1 MTTPPDTDMK
11 APLVVLK
18 NVTVT
23 YPGTRALDQLNL
35 ALYPGEI
42 HAIMGQNGAGKS
54 TIVKLLSGEIQPDA
68 GTITIAGEEVT
79 FKSPVDSVAAGIAG
93 VYQDIHLSPALTVA
107 ENIMLGHEIKNRVG
121 INWKAT
127 RAAARAQLVSLGLAH
142 IDIHSRL
149 SHLPAP
155 TQQLVALARAMVV
168 NPRIILLDEPTSSLE
183 IDDVKLVFSAI
194 RTLQA
199 RNVAVVFISHF
210 LEQVYSISERMT
222 VLRDGA
228 NVGDYFTKQ
237 IDRAELISHM
247 LGRDF
252 DELQALGSER
262 RAHHHEPD
270 GDLLYAAEQV
280 GRGGEVEPLD
290 FGLHAGEIV
299 GLAGLRG
306 SGRTELAMLLSGTWK
321 ADTGTFAISGQT
333 IKLSGPGSGL
343 NHQIAMSSEDRTR
356 DGIIG
361 DFSVA
366 DNIMLGLQAM
376 RGWNRPISKKERQ
389 ETVRWYIDLLDLAPA
404 TGDTPAKFLSG
415 GSQQKVLL
423 ARWLATRPKVL
434 ILDEPTKGIDI
445 AAKLQIQR
453 RITHLADQGM
463 SVVFVSSELEE
474 VVRICDR
481 IVVLKDRKKIGE
493 LSNGPG
499 VTVDTIVEMI
509 AASDEDGF

>member
-228 NVGDYFTKQ
+228 NVGL
-237 IDRAELISHM
+237 RH
-247 LGRDF
+247 
-252 DELQALGSER
+252 QA
-262 RAHHHEPD
+262 D
-270 GDLLYAAEQV
+270 
-280 GRGGEVEPLD
+280 
-290 FGLHAGEIV
+290 
-299 GLAGLRG
+299 
-306 SGRTELAMLLSGTWK
+306 
-321 ADTGTFAISGQT
+321 
-333 IKLSGPGSGL
+333 
-343 NHQIAMSSEDRTR
+343 
-356 DGIIG
+356 
-361 DFSVA
+361 
-366 DNIMLGLQAM
+366 
-376 RGWNRPISKKERQ
+376 
-389 ETVRWYIDLLDLAPA
+389 
-404 TGDTPAKFLSG
+404 
-415 GSQQKVLL
+415 
-423 ARWLATRPKVL
+423 
-434 ILDEPTKGIDI
+434 
-445 AAKLQIQR
+445 
-453 RITHLADQGM
+453 
-463 SVVFVSSELEE
+463 
-474 VVRICDR
+474 
-481 IVVLKDRKKIGE
+481 
-493 LSNGPG
+493 
-499 VTVDTIVEMI
+499 
-509 AASDEDGF
+509 